1 MRDRL
6 EIVWQKARFFI
17 NSQPFHEGLKI
28 TVAVLIPVVV
38 FACFG
43 HLHNGVTLGIG
54 SIIASTPDLVGPY
67 RERRQSLFIN
77 VAVIFAMSMLTRIL
91 PFSDVFLGLFIA
103 FFSFAACMLTVF
115 GIRAMGIGAS
125 CLLALFFSLTL
136 THESS
141 HPITEA
147 LLMTGGAVWYMIFV
161 LAVRYMRPYRVSQ
174 QVLAECA
181 YKIGTL
187 LRIKACFFDVH
198 TAIAKTHKRVIQI
211 NVILNQRQENVRE
224 VLFSAATEKQFAS
237 YQYKQL
243 TFIFATLMEL
253 FERINASHH
262 DYYQIREKYG
272 DTKVYQVIPELLIS
286 CAQELERLTTPIS
299 LLKPPKTAIQFTG
312 QWDKAYAEVIALESQ
327 ERGTTIVLKK
337 ILVNIR
343 YVMQKI
349 REVHRILSKSEEV
362 HDHSELLAH
371 KERFFKQRTF
381 SWPALQ
387 AHLNLKSP
395 IFRHSLRVAIVMLV
409 AFVITKTLPVF
420 FPEYIALTKHSFW
433 IYITIIVIL
442 RPGFSLS
449 KQRSID
455 RLKGSFLG
463 GMLGLSSIF
472 LITNIYVL
480 LGLMLVYMLL
490 TFTFLRSKYVYG
502 SFFLTAF
509 FLIAYYFFTGVDDFG
524 VLLLKERLLD
534 TVIGCVLSFLSF
546 HFIFPTWESDS
557 VKTYLKNVIQ
567 ANVHFL
573 SVSFRKLSGDKVDIA
588 DYKLARKEIYLSLAE
603 LNALN
608 ERILN
613 EPIFQRPFTKELNDF
628 SIFTHQLISYAM
640 AFTNM
645 LDHSSGL
652 VFHEEHERLMNKIL
666 SKLKKT
672 YTLFATDSLEILAL
686 KTAVSKV
693 HISDQSD
700 ELLIREQ
707 LELMDGLVD
716 KLYHNSLDISL
727 LAKRSL

>member
-1 MRDRL
+1 MRERI
-6 EIVWQKARFFI
+6 EKVWQKTRFFI

-28 TVAVLIPVVV
+28 TIAVLIPVLI
-38 FACFG
+38 FTCFG
-43 HLHNGVTLGIG
+43 QLHYGVTLGIG

-67 RERRQSLFIN
+67 RERRKSLLITVVVVFC
-77 VAVIFAMSMLTRIL
+77 MSMLTRIL
-91 PFSDVFLGLFIA
+91 PFSDLFLGLFIT

-147 LLMTGGAVWYMIFV
+147 LLLTAGAIWYMLFV
-161 LAVRYMRPYRVSQ
+161 LLVRYLRPYRVSQ

-181 YKIGTL
+181 YRIGLL
-187 LRIKACFFDVH
+187 LRVKADFFDAT
-198 TAIAKTHKRVIQI
+198 TAIAKTHKRVIQV

-224 VLFSAATEKQFAS
+224 LLFSAATEKQFAS
-237 YQYKQL
+237 DQYKQL

-272 DTKVYQVIPELLIS
+272 HTKVYQMVPDLLVS
-286 CAQELERLTTPIS
+286 CAQELELLSTAIS
-299 LLKPPKTAIQFTG
+299 LLKSPKYPIQFTG
-312 QWDKAYAEVIALESQ
+312 QWDKAYEEIVALENQ
-327 ERGTTIVLKK
+327 EQSTTIVLKK

-349 REVHRILSKSEEV
+349 REIHRILSKSGDV
-362 HDHSELLAH
+362 DDHSKLLLH

-387 AHLNLKSP
+387 AHLNIKSP
-395 IFRHSLRVAIVMLV
+395 IFRHSLRVAIVMLI
-409 AFVITKTLPVF
+409 AFVITKALPVY
-420 FPEYIALTKHSFW
+420 FPAYLALTQHSFW

-463 GMLGLSSIF
+463 GILGLLSIYF
-472 LITNIYVL
+472 ITNTFML
-480 LGLMLVYMLL
+480 LAVMLVYMLL

-509 FLIAYYFFTGVDDFG
+509 FLIAYYFFTGVNDFG
-524 VLLLKERLLD
+524 VLLLKERLID
-534 TVIGCVLSFLSF
+534 TVIGCVLSFLAF
-546 HFIFPTWESDS
+546 HLILPTWESDS
-557 VKTYLKNVIQ
+557 VHIYLKKAIH
-567 ANVHFL
+567 ANLHFL
-573 SVSFRKLSGDKVDIA
+573 SVSFRTFSGDGIDLA
-588 DYKLARKEIYLSLAE
+588 DYKFARKEVYLSLAE

-608 ERILN
+608 ERIVN
-613 EPIFQRPFTKELNDF
+613 EPSYQRPFTKELNDF

-645 LDHSSGL
+645 LDHKSGL
-652 VFHEEHERLMNKIL
+652 SFQDEHERLMNKIL
-666 SKLKKT
+666 SKLKKS
-672 YTLFATDSLEILAL
+672 YALFATDTWDGMGLKSNRLKPNHDDVGEGIL
-686 KTAVSKV
+686 V
-693 HISDQSD
+693 
-700 ELLIREQ
+700 REQ
-707 LELMDGLVD
+707 LELMLDLVE
-716 KLYHNSLDISL
+716 KLYHTSLDISL
-727 LAKRSL
+727 LSKR

>member
-1 MRDRL
+1 MRDRI
-6 EIVWQKARFFI
+6 EKVWQKTRFFV

-28 TVAVLIPVVV
+28 TIAVLIPVLM
-38 FACFG
+38 FTFFG
-43 HLHNGVTLGIG
+43 QLHHGVTFGIG

-77 VAVIFAMSMLTRIL
+77 VIVIFAMSMLTRIL
-91 PFSDVFLGLFIA
+91 PFSDFFLGLFMA

-147 LLMTGGAVWYMIFV
+147 LLLTAGAIWYMIFV
-161 LAVRYMRPYRVSQ
+161 LVLRYIRPYRVSQ

-181 YKIGTL
+181 YKIGSL
-187 LRIKACFFDVH
+187 LRIKADFFDAN
-198 TAIAKTHKRVIQI
+198 TAIAKTHKQVIQI
-211 NVILNQRQENVRE
+211 NMVLNQRQENVRE

-272 DTKVYQVIPELLIS
+272 HTKVYQVIPELLIS

-299 LLKPPKTAIQFTG
+299 LLKSPKNAIQFTG
-312 QWDKAYAEVIALESQ
+312 LWDNAYAEIIALEKQ
-327 ERGTTIVLKK
+327 EGGTTIVLKK

-362 HDHSELLAH
+362 HDHSELIAH
-371 KERFFKQRTF
+371 KERFFRQRTF
-381 SWPALQ
+381 SWPILQ

-395 IFRHSLRVAIVMLV
+395 IFRHSLRVAIVMLI
-409 AFVITKTLPVF
+409 AFVITKALPIF
-420 FPEYIALTKHSFW
+420 FPDYIALTKHSFW

-463 GMLGLSSIF
+463 GLLGLLSIF
-472 LITNIYVL
+472 LITNSYVL
-480 LGLMLVYMLL
+480 LGLMLVHMLL

-524 VLLLKERLLD
+524 ILLLKERLLD
-534 TVIGCVLSFLSF
+534 TVIGCVLCFLSF
-546 HFIFPTWESDS
+546 HLILPTWESDS
-557 VKTYLKNVIQ
+557 VKSYLKNVVQ
-567 ANVHFL
+567 SNVHFL
-573 SVSFRKLSGDKVDIA
+573 SICFRKLSGDHIDIA
-588 DYKLARKEIYLSLAE
+588 DYKVARKEIYLSLAE

-613 EPIFQRPFTKELNDF
+613 EPIYQRPFTKELNDF

-640 AFTNM
+640 AFTHM
-645 LDHSSGL
+645 IDHRSTSN
-652 VFHEEHERLMNKIL
+652 FHDEHERLMNKIL
-666 SKLKKT
+666 LKLKKT
-672 YTLFATDSLEILAL
+672 YALFETDLLEILPL
-686 KTAVSKV
+686 KSSVSRSHV
-693 HISDQSD
+693 LDQSD
-700 ELLIREQ
+700 ELLIKEQ
-707 LELMDGLVD
+707 LQLMLGLVE